1 MNAIEDSSEMDS
13 TSRMAH
19 RKNELHRLGPMWYS
33 WRIVK
38 RKIFASI
45 CLSLLCGCSTRV
57 LTPGPTLLSGITQ
70 YQSEMQRIGNAP
82 ERWPERQ
89 RAGGTLKTV
98 VTATVGGSGEFF
110 RLVDLDVR
118 KREFTITMRDG
129 SVRADRMQEMKEE
142 LIKMDEEIG
151 SLKPVVRSQLAVL
164 PLGGE
169 AQQQV
174 ESAATLGLLNL
185 AVDGFSSTGARG
197 LDAPSTQVDQYL
209 VTDLGSFATVRGP
222 NGQTHRCSIYDV
234 PDEGAGIRCETVK

>member
-19 RKNELHRLGPMWYS
+19 RKNKLHGLEPMWYS

-38 RKIFASI
+38 RKIFASL
-45 CLSLLCGCSTRV
+45 CLSLLCGCSTGSF
-57 LTPGPTLLSGITQ
+57 TPGATLLSGITQ
-70 YQSEMQRIGNAP
+70 YRSEMQRIGNSP

-89 RAGGTLKTV
+89 RTGGTLKTV
-98 VTATVGGSGEFF
+98 VTATVGGSAEFF

-129 SVRADRMQEMKEE
+129 SVRADRMQEMKDE
-142 LIKMDEEIG
+142 LIKMDEEIA

-164 PLGGE
+164 PLRGE

-234 PDEGAGIRCETVK
+234 PDEGAGIRCETIK